1 VRAIVPDVD
10 LLLQTKWGRAGAF
23 LDYEDV
29 KAFFDVW
36 ARHPDEGVAGSVSY
50 EADISDC
57 YFGPRVVAELL
68 LAELD
73 SRKKHI
79 LDVGCGTGLVGLPLI
94 KAGHAL
100 YGVDLS
106 REMLELAVDKEY
118 ADVYTGDV
126 LVDTLPW
133 KFEFDALVSVGVI
146 GEWVPAIPLL
156 ERTIVHL
163 AESSVIALSLATTH
177 SDPRAI
183 ADFLDGK
190 GFGITHLS
198 KQLGLNHPVYEEE
211 HYYYLVASRH
221 GQ

>member
-1 VRAIVPDVD
+1 MLPDGD
-10 LLLQTKWGRAGAF
+10 LLLKTKWGRTGTF

-29 KAFFDVW
+29 KTFFDAW
-36 ARHPDEGVAGSVSY
+36 ARHPDKGVAGSVSY

-73 SRKKHI
+73 SRKKRI
-79 LDVGCGTGLVGLPLI
+79 LDIGCGTGLVGSPLI
-94 KAGHAL
+94 EAGHAL

-106 REMLELAVDKEY
+106 REMLELAVEKGY
-118 ADVYTGDV
+118 ADVYAGDV

-156 ERTIVHL
+156 GRTIVHL
-163 AESSVIALSLATTH
+163 AGSSVIALSLATTH
-177 SDPRAI
+177 CDPHDI
-183 ADFLDGK
+183 ADFLAGY
-190 GFGITHLS
+190 GFRVAHLS

>member
-1 VRAIVPDVD
+1 VPDGD
-10 LLLQTKWGRAGAF
+10 LLLKTKWGRAGTY

-36 ARHPDEGVAGSVSY
+36 ARHPDQDVAGSVSY
-50 EADISDC
+50 EADLNDC

-73 SRKKHI
+73 SRKKRI
-79 LDVGCGTGLVGLPLI
+79 LDIGCGTGLVGLPLI
-94 KAGHAL
+94 EAGHVL

-106 REMLELAVDKEY
+106 REMLDLAVEKGY
-118 ADVYTGDV
+118 ADVYAGDV

-133 KFEFDALVSVGVI
+133 KSEFDVLISVGVI

-163 AESSVIALSLATTH
+163 AESSVIALSLETMH
-177 SDPRAI
+177 SDPHGI
-183 ADFLDGK
+183 ADFLAGN
-190 GFGITHLS
+190 GFRVAHLS

-211 HYYYLVASRH
+211 LYYYLVASRH